1 MEPAAPGSTD
11 YRSSKQ
17 GSSKQGGEAGQPK
30 TGEAGQSKIVVVDL
44 GAPQSPLR
52 VESLRQ
58 GEGTLIKRVEG
69 IVDDLVQDG
78 TLKSG
83 AQTVVVVVREFAPFP
98 FGAFGGE
105 DDEEDD
111 D

>member
-1 MEPAAPGSTD
+1 VEPAAPGSTD
-11 YRSSKQ
+11 HRSSKH
-17 GSSKQGGEAGQPK
+17 GSSKQG
-30 TGEAGQSKIVVVDL
+30 GEAGQSKIVVVDL

-52 VESLRQ
+52 VDSLRQ
-58 GEGTLIKRVEG
+58 GDGTLIKRIEG